1 MSIGLSPTVRTN
13 IKYFDSFAILALLK
27 LSFES
32 HRKSVYA
39 NGTAEPPLR
48 LKSIERK
55 AQKNGKESETS
66 FFIFNIFISFILL

>member
-55 AQKNGKESETS
+55 AHTKKR
-66 FFIFNIFISFILL
+66 